1 MIRNITLT
9 LLFALA
15 LCNSVHAQ
23 EKANVVVEK
32 FTSKG
37 SFSEDEINSLRR
49 KVILSLASTERVNV
63 VSEEEVTSED
73 NNVFFIKGLLYA
85 PSIQSSKVKD
95 KGQTLN
101 LTEAE
106 INYIITAYDP
116 STQKHLSSYR
126 FSSRGI
132 SEQGQSDAISSAL
145 DLARPKMKNFVED
158 AFPVVGKIIQVDETK
173 KNEAVSVFISL
184 GSNDGI
190 KKKQKFAV
198 NVVKYIAGEAFA
210 KEIGTLTA
218 TEVGETKT
226 LCTVNKGGEAILSNL
241 NSQTE
246 MTINT
251 RAKRS
256 LFKDFNSVAG
266 VVTESG
272 TAVSSPY
279 KTFARKTPTQPTP
292 SVTTSDNVIQE
303 QTVGNAQYYG
313 FLDNKCLI
321 PLTDWNSSQA
331 AIENYMKDHG
341 YKRGDMLDYSKDIDR
356 DTTHGIVYMII
367 NGRFFQVSSVFT
379 HIKKED
385 ALSWL
390 KSYYIYKSSNNE
402 GFMDSHEFLTKDK
415 KTKVTVNFTNINGA
429 EHSMMTMIYSKTN
442 M

>member
-15 LCNSVHAQ
+15 LGNSVCAQ
-23 EKANVVVEK
+23 EKAKVVVEK

-63 VSEEEVTSED
+63 VSEEEITSED

-85 PSIQSSKVKD
+85 PSIQSNKVKD

-116 STQKHLSSYR
+116 STQKHLASYS

-145 DLARPKMKNFVED
+145 DLARPKMKNFVEE
-158 AFPVVGKIIQVDETK
+158 AFPVIGKIIQVDETK

-184 GSNDGI
+184 GANDGI

-226 LCTVNKGGEAILSNL
+226 LCTVNKGGDVILSNL
-241 NSQTE
+241 NSQIE

-256 LFKDFNSVAG
+256 FLKDLNSVAG

-272 TAVSSPY
+272 TPVSSPY
-279 KTFARKTPTQPTP
+279 KTFARQTTTQPTP
-292 SVTTSDNVIQE
+292 SVTTSDNAIQE

-313 FLDNKCLI
+313 FIDNQCLI

-331 AIENYMKDHG
+331 DIENYMKGCG

-356 DTTHGIVYMII
+356 DTNHTILYMLI
-367 NGRFFQVSSVFT
+367 NGRFYQVTSVFT
-379 HIKKED
+379 HIKKD
-385 ALSWL
+385 NAMSWL
-390 KSYYIYKSSNNE
+390 KSNYIYQSSLNE
-402 GFMDSHEFLTKDK
+402 GILDGHIFVTKDK

-429 EHSMMTMIYSKTN
+429 AHSMMSIVYMKAN
-442 M
+442 